1 MQPVSDPKPFQFR
14 LRHLFALVTG
24 TAVVFSGIF
33 CVNSARE
40 AARRTSC
47 MNNLKNI
54 GLALDSYHASYG
66 RYPPPYV
73 TDAQGKPLYSWRVLI
88 LPYLEQYDLHAQ
100 WRMDEPWDS
109 PYNRRLAD
117 SVVSVYQCPTAR
129 GNRQRGSPP
138 YTDYLAVVG
147 PGMAWEE
154 GKRFSRADFV
164 DAESKTIMLVE
175 VRGSQVHWAEPVDI
189 DGTASLKINAR
200 PGLSIGSHHP
210 DGANVLFAN
219 FWGEHLPD
227 TTSEEEIKALLTR
240 DGGENE
246 EWREDGRINND
257 YRFGALRWTG
267 ESWEGVCECVDR
279 KLPFSIDLD
288 VVEPTDKQKG
298 LALVAARKVR
308 CQSGHW
314 RLYVDAPWEEKARLD
329 AAKEVI
335 EATHSQPDD
344 TPTDEDL
351 RQLVDDMTL
360 ESWGIT
366 YSVDD
371 AAVFPYL
378 VYTSP
383 KCFPN
388 RRIRVR
394 FSTDPAISET
404 LGEMMVIEAIDEV
417 TVISE

>member
-1 MQPVSDPKPFQFR
+1 MQPVSDPRPFQFR

-33 CVNSARE
+33 YMNSARE

-47 MNNLKNI
+47 MNNLKWI
-54 GLALDSYHASYG
+54 GLALQSYHDSYHG
-66 RYPPPYV
+66 FPPPYV

-88 LPYLEQYDLHAQ
+88 LPYLNEYDLHAQ

-109 PYNRRLAD
+109 PHNRRLAD

-129 GNRQRGSPP
+129 RNRSRGSPA

-154 GKRFSRADFV
+154 GKRLSFADFV
-164 DAESKTIMLVE
+164 DAWSNTIMLVE
-175 VRGSQVHWAEPVDI
+175 VRGSQIHWAEPVDF

-200 PGLSIGSHHP
+200 PGRSISSHHP
-210 DGANVLFAN
+210 DGANVLFADASTV
-219 FWGEHLPD
+219 HLPN
-227 TTSEEEIKALLTR
+227 TTPEQEIKALLTR

-246 EWREDGRINND
+246 EWREDGRINN
-257 YRFGALRWTG
+257 YRFGELRWTG
-267 ESWEGVCECVDR
+267 KSWEGVCECVDR
-279 KLPFSIDLD
+279 ELPFSVDLD

-308 CQSGHW
+308 RRSGHS
-314 RLYVDAPWEEKARLD
+314 RLYLDAPWEEKARLD

-335 EATHSQPDD
+335 EATHSKSDD

-351 RQLVDDMTL
+351 QQLVDDMTL

-394 FSTDPAISET
+394 FSTDPAISESY
-404 LGEMMVIEAIDEV
+404 GELMVIEAIDEV